1 MNISLAM
8 SLANASDEQIIKWG
22 RQNGISLTHAEIK
35 AIRSIISEASMD
47 WLITGIPK
55 STIKRLEKHLG
66 SEKLAHLL
74 KLLGV

>member
-8 SLANASDEQIIKWG
+8 NLANASDDKIIKWG
-22 RQNGISLTHAEIK
+22 QQNGISLTHAEIK
-35 AIRSIISEASMD
+35 AIRRIISEASMD
-47 WLITGIPK
+47 WLVTGIPK

-66 SEKLAHLL
+66 PDKLARLL